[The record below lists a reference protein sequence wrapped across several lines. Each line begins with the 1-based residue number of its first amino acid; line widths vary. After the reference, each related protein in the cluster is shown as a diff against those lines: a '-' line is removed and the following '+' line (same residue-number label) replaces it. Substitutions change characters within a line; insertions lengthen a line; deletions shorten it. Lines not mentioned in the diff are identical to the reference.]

1 MNQNVQSFT
10 GLVQDLSRFISGID
24 EVEHLI
30 GKDCVFHDAEVDD
43 IHICRDKGSVTIHM
57 WTYSDLDFE
66 KEYNVIWLLED
77 CFKLDI
83 QDYEMNGG
91 SPYVW
96 EMEFELDP
104 ESPDWITII
113 FGGTGIRTVCWHV
126 SILVEETPGERY

>member
-1 MNQNVQSFT
+1 MST
-10 GLVQDLSRFISGID
+10 DSISYIGLIRDLSGFISGID
-24 EVEHLI
+24 EVERLI
-30 GKDCVFHDAEVDD
+30 GEDCVFHDAEVDD
-43 IHICRDKGSVTIHM
+43 IIICREKGTVTIQM

-66 KEYNVIWLLED
+66 KEYNVTWLLED

-104 ESPDWITII
+104 ESPDRITII
-113 FGGTGIRTVCWHV
+113 FGGTGIRAVCRHL
-126 SILVEETPGERY
+126 SILVEEAPGERY